1 MTSEVRYEAFV
12 AEDEVVLGG
21 EELGSVGR
29 SAADGAGLFAR
40 RALAVMQTGYV
51 IGFRRL
57 DVGGV
62 IPSMLS

>member
-1 MTSEVRYEAFV
+1 
-12 AEDEVVLGG
+12 
-21 EELGSVGR
+21 
-29 SAADGAGLFAR
+29 
-40 RALAVMQTGYV
+40 VMQTGHV